1 MTARPLET
9 AMDGSSPVDRIHAG
23 AASGSPVPRP
33 AEPPAAWAAVGALA
47 LGVFALVT
55 AEFLPAS
62 VLTPLAADLGVS
74 VGTAGQAVTATAVV
88 GAFAAP
94 LTPVLTRRFDRLA
107 VMWGLMGLLCLS
119 NLLTVFAVN
128 LPMLLGARI
137 LLGASLGGFW
147 SMAAALAMRLV
158 PAKALPRAMSI
169 VFTGVS
175 VATVSAAPVGA
186 YVSDIL
192 GWRATFMIAGGVGA
206 LALLAL
212 GLTLPRLAPT
222 AAPRL
227 RGLLEVARRPAVA
240 AALVGVLLIISGHF
254 AGFTYV
260 RPVLEQVTRL
270 DVQSISLVLLGF
282 GVAGFFGNFAGAF
295 LAERDPRMAV
305 LGGAG
310 LIAAAALAVVG
321 FGASAWVVAVALGA
335 WGFAFTVLPV
345 GFQAW
350 VTSEASDQAELAG
363 GLLTSTFQVAIAM
376 GAIFGGLLVDR
387 LGALSAPAYCG
398 AGALLA
404 AGLVVALRRGDRR
417 RLEPEGCQA

>member
-1 MTARPLET
+1 
-9 AMDGSSPVDRIHAG
+9 MDGSTIVKSAQDV
-23 AASGSPVPRP
+23 AAPDP
-33 AEPPAAWAAVGALA
+33 APEAPAAWTAIGALA

-55 AEFLPAS
+55 SEFLPAS

-74 VGTAGQAVTATAVV
+74 VGAAGQAVTATAVI
-88 GAFAAP
+88 GAIAAP
-94 LTPVLTRRFDRLA
+94 LTPVLTGRFDRRI
-107 VMWGLMGLLCLS
+107 VMWALMALLCAS

-128 LPMLLGARI
+128 LPMLLVARI

-186 YVSDIL
+186 YVSDTL
-192 GWRATFMIAGGVGA
+192 GWRAAFVIAGVVGA
-206 LALLAL
+206 LALLAQL
-212 GLTLPRLAPT
+212 LTLPRLAPT
-222 AAPRL
+222 APPKL
-227 RGLLEVARRPAVA
+227 RGLLQVARRPSVA
-240 AALVGVLLIISGHF
+240 LALIGVLLVISGHF

-270 DVQSISLVLLGF
+270 DVAAISLILLAF

-295 LAERDPRMAV
+295 LAERDPRLAV

-310 LIAAAALAVVG
+310 LVAVSALAIVTL
-321 FGASAWVVAVALGA
+321 GASPWVVAIALTV
-335 WGFAFTVLPV
+335 WGFAFAMLPV
-345 GFQAW
+345 GFQSW
-350 VTSEASDQAELAG
+350 TTSEAADQAELAG

-376 GAIFGGLLVDR
+376 GAIFGGVLVDR
-387 LGALSAPAYCG
+387 LGAVSASAYAGLAAACGVALVLAVRQERRTSAPRPCEACS
-398 AGALLA
+398 
-404 AGLVVALRRGDRR
+404 
-417 RLEPEGCQA
+417 

>member
-1 MTARPLET
+1 
-9 AMDGSSPVDRIHAG
+9 MDGSTIAKSAQD
-23 AASGSPVPRP
+23 AATPDGTPE
-33 AEPPAAWAAVGALA
+33 APAAWMAIGALA

-55 AEFLPAS
+55 SEFLPAS

-74 VGTAGQAVTATAVV
+74 VGAAGQAVTATAVI

-94 LTPVLTRRFDRLA
+94 LTPVLTGRFDRRA
-107 VMWGLMGLLCLS
+107 VMWGLMALLCVS

-128 LPMLLGARI
+128 LPMLLVARI

-158 PAKALPRAMSI
+158 PARALPRAMSI

-192 GWRATFMIAGGVGA
+192 GWRAAFVLAGVVGA
-206 LALLAL
+206 LALLAQL
-212 GLTLPRLAPT
+212 LTLPRLAPT
-222 AAPRL
+222 APPKL
-227 RGLLEVARRPAVA
+227 GGLLQVARRPSVSVA
-240 AALVGVLLIISGHF
+240 LIGVLLVISGHF

-270 DVQSISLVLLGF
+270 DVGAISLVLLAF

-295 LAERDPRMAV
+295 LAERDPRLAV

-310 LIAAAALAVVG
+310 LVAVSALAVVSLG
-321 FGASAWVVAVALGA
+321 VVPWVVAVALGI
-335 WGFAFTVLPV
+335 WGFGFAMLPV

-350 VTSEASDQAELAG
+350 ATSEASDQAELAG

-376 GAIFGGLLVDR
+376 GAILGGVLVDH
-387 LGALSAPAYCG
+387 LGAVSASAY
-398 AGALLA
+398 AGLA
-404 AGLVVALRRGDRR
+404 AASGVALVLAVRRASPIQVRAQVPTPC
-417 RLEPEGCQA
+417 EACS

>member
-1 MTARPLET
+1 
-9 AMDGSSPVDRIHAG
+9 MDGSTIAKSAQDAATPDG
-23 AASGSPVPRP
+23 APEA
-33 AEPPAAWAAVGALA
+33 PAAWMAIGALA

-55 AEFLPAS
+55 SEFLPAS
-62 VLTPLAADLGVS
+62 VLTPLATDLGVS
-74 VGTAGQAVTATAVV
+74 VGAAGQAVTATAVV

-94 LTPVLTRRFDRLA
+94 LTPVLTGRFDRRA
-107 VMWGLMGLLCLS
+107 VMWGLMALLCVS

-128 LPMLLGARI
+128 LPMLLVARI

-186 YVSDIL
+186 YVSDTL
-192 GWRATFMIAGGVGA
+192 GWRAAFVLAGVVGA
-206 LALLAL
+206 LALLAQL
-212 GLTLPRLAPT
+212 LTLPRLAPT
-222 AAPRL
+222 TPPKL
-227 RGLLEVARRPAVA
+227 GSLLQVARRPSVSVA
-240 AALVGVLLIISGHF
+240 LIGVLLVISGHF

-270 DVQSISLVLLGF
+270 DVGAISLVLLAF

-295 LAERDPRMAV
+295 LAERDPRLAV

-310 LIAAAALAVVG
+310 LVAISALAVVSLG
-321 FGASAWVVAVALGA
+321 VVPWVVAVALGV
-335 WGFAFTVLPV
+335 WGFGFAMLPV

-350 VTSEASDQAELAG
+350 ATSEAKDQAELAG

-376 GAIFGGLLVDR
+376 GAILGGVLVDH
-387 LGALSAPAYCG
+387 LGAVSASAY
-398 AGALLA
+398 AGLA
-404 AGLVVALRRGDRR
+404 AASGVALVLAVRRASPIQVKAQVPTPC
-417 RLEPEGCQA
+417 EACS